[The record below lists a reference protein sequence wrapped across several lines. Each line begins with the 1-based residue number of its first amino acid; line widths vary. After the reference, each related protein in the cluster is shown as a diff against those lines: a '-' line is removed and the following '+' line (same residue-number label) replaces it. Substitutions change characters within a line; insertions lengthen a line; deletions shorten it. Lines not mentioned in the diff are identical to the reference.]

1 LTSKT
6 ALGLDGDLVTKDN
19 FPLQN
24 LGLKLDAIRQD
35 LHHGKGFGLIRGL
48 DPRKYSVEDL
58 TMIHL
63 GIQVYIANRQGRQDS
78 KGNML
83 GKYLVITLQRLPQ
96 WWLAKMRANISS
108 TVHIVADNSRA
119 AAGHHRHST
128 APIVSESVS

>member
-1 LTSKT
+1 MSSRSDLYLLNRCGQPRLTSST

-19 FPLQN
+19 FPLPN
-24 LGLKLDAIRQD
+24 LGPKLDAIRQD
-35 LHHGKGFGLIRGL
+35 LHHGKGFGVIRGL

-83 GKYLVITLQRLPQ
+83 GENLP
-96 WWLAKMRANISS
+96 RHSS
-108 TVHIVADNSRA
+108 TKAR
-119 AAGHHRHST
+119 
-128 APIVSESVS
+128 